1 MQKKRIHICY
11 CIQFQMCIRFFLHQ
25 TIDMLERRK
34 TKEPKVF
41 VLFKISNT
49 NVWTAKHLMQAS
61 WTELASQTSLGKFA
75 YRWHFQYHL
84 PTSSCQRSLW
94 TPHYIILYFS
104 VGGGSAGS
112 VLAARLSEDPET
124 RVLLLEAGGSP
135 PVLAS
140 IPVLGAF
147 LQKTYY
153 DWQYKTV
160 PQKNACKAMKDQ
172 VCNRQRLY

>member
-1 MQKKRIHICY
+1 MNARLY
-11 CIQFQMCIRFFLHQ
+11 N
-25 TIDMLERRK
+25 
-34 TKEPKVF
+34 
-41 VLFKISNT
+41 SN
-49 NVWTAKHLMQAS
+49 
-61 WTELASQTSLGKFA
+61 F
-75 YRWHFQYHL
+75 
-84 PTSSCQRSLW
+84 
-94 TPHYIILYFS
+94 FS

-135 PVLAS
+135 PFLAS

>member
-1 MQKKRIHICY
+1 MNA
-11 CIQFQMCIRFFLHQ
+11 
-25 TIDMLERRK
+25 
-34 TKEPKVF
+34 P
-41 VLFKISNT
+41 
-49 NVWTAKHLMQAS
+49 
-61 WTELASQTSLGKFA
+61 
-75 YRWHFQYHL
+75 
-84 PTSSCQRSLW
+84 
-94 TPHYIILYFS
+94 LYNFIFS

-135 PVLAS
+135 PFLAS

-172 VCNRQRLY
+172 VLDDKQANRNFYWYFLRIIQG